1 MAGTAY
7 PALLRFSVFPA
18 TLSAKSPLFKRNL
31 AKIAGKYT
39 ENVLNACMA
48 NKIAKVGRKTA
59 DLIEDTCT
67 KPCSGSKSA
76 A

>member
-31 AKIAGKYT
+31 VKIARQYI
-39 ENVLNACMA
+39 
-48 NKIAKVGRKTA
+48 KIAPKTLA
-59 DLIEDTCT
+59 RRT
-67 KPCSGSKSA
+67 K
-76 A
+76 